1 MKNPSK
7 NKDADLSGFNVLL
20 CVTGGIACYKS
31 ADLTSRLV
39 QSGAVVN
46 VVMTEA
52 AQKFVTPLT
61 FQTLSGRNVYTSMWE
76 TVGEVKPNHIP
87 LTEQT
92 DIMVIAP
99 ATANTIAKLA
109 VGIADNLVSTMG
121 LSAHGACPILI
132 APAMNCRM
140 WDAPVTQQNL
150 QILKDRGVAV
160 IGPDEGYLA
169 CGTTGMGRMSEP
181 GEIVDAIKIMLEG
194 VTPKSSVD

>member
-1 MKNPSK
+1 MKDTTK
-7 NKDADLSGFNVLL
+7 NNDADMSGFNVLL
-20 CVTGGIACYKS
+20 CVTGGIASYKS
-31 ADLTSRLV
+31 ADIVSRLI
-39 QSGAVVN
+39 QSGATVN
-46 VVMTEA
+46 VAMTEA
-52 AQKFVTPLT
+52 AQKFVCPLT

-76 TVGEVKPNHIP
+76 TMGEIKPTHIP
-87 LTEQT
+87 LPEEA

-109 VGIADNLVSTMG
+109 VGIADNPVTSMG

-140 WDAPVTQQNL
+140 WDAPITQKNL
-150 QILKDRGVAV
+150 QTLKDRGVAI

-181 GEIVDAIKIMLEG
+181 GEIVDAIKIMLDEAN
-194 VTPKSSVD
+194 PKSCEE

>member
-1 MKNPSK
+1 M
-7 NKDADLSGFNVLL
+7 KDASQNNDTPLSGFNVLL

-39 QSGAVVN
+39 QSGATVN
-46 VVMTEA
+46 VVMTDA
-52 AQKFVTPLT
+52 AQKFVHPLT

-76 TVGEVKPNHIP
+76 TVGEIKPNHIP
-87 LTEQT
+87 LTEEA

-109 VGIADNLVSTMG
+109 AGIADDLVSTMG
-121 LSAHGACPILI
+121 LSAHGACGILI

-140 WDAPVTQQNL
+140 WDAPVTQVNL
-150 QILKDRGVAV
+150 QTLKDRGVAV
-160 IGPDEGYLA
+160 VGPDEGYLA

-181 GEIVDAIKIMLEG
+181 GEIVDAIKIMLDEAN
-194 VTPKSSVD
+194 PKACTE